1 MAVAA
6 AGRKT
11 RYQSYGNVAYDPAY
25 AQPARRP
32 AERGGA
38 EVLRPQP
45 KVRPRQR
52 AAARPK
58 VQVREQ
64 GRISIFAVVGFLAV
78 GVFAALVMMSYV
90 QLTVV
95 SDQVVSLRS
104 ELDSLKTEESKLM
117 ARYDLAFDLSA
128 IEAQVTADGSMTKP
142 QSGQIVMLDM
152 SEPDTVVRYR
162 AEGET
167 EKSGLLDKTKEILSG
182 FQAYFQ

>member
-1 MAVAA
+1 M
-6 AGRKT
+6 
-11 RYQSYGNVAYDPAY
+11 
-25 AQPARRP
+25 
-32 AERGGA
+32 
-38 EVLRPQP
+38 
-45 KVRPRQR
+45 
-52 AAARPK
+52 
-58 VQVREQ
+58 
-64 GRISIFAVVGFLAV
+64 
-78 GVFAALVMMSYV
+78 
-90 QLTVV
+90 
-95 SDQVVSLRS
+95 VSLRS

>member
-1 MAVAA
+1 MIRPMPSLPAA
-6 AGRKT
+6 PRSGEGR
-11 RYQSYGNVAYDPAY
+11 RSS
-25 AQPARRP
+25 
-32 AERGGA
+32 
-38 EVLRPQP
+38 
-45 KVRPRQR
+45 
-52 AAARPK
+52 ARPK

-64 GRISIFAVVGFLAV
+64 GRVSIFAVVGFLAV
-78 GVFAALVMMSYV
+78 GVFAALVLMSYV
-90 QLTVV
+90 RLTVV

>member
-64 GRISIFAVVGFLAV
+64 GRVSIFAVVGFLAV
-78 GVFAALVMMSYV
+78 GVFAALVLMSYV
-90 QLTVV
+90 RLTVV

-104 ELDSLKTEESKLM
+104 ELNQLQSEETKLM
-117 ARYDLAFDLSA
+117 AQYELAYDLQE
-128 IEAQVTADGSMTKP
+128 IETQMLASGQMTKI
-142 QSGQIVMLDM
+142 QNWQTYTLEL
-152 SEPDTVVRYR
+152 SEPDSVEYYQ
-162 AEGET
+162 GWD
-167 EKSGLLDKTKEILSG
+167 LKEQLMS
-182 FQAYFQ
+182 FAKNLVTAVKEYF

>member
-25 AQPARRP
+25 AQPARLP

-64 GRISIFAVVGFLAV
+64 GRVLDLAVVGFLAV
-78 GVFAALVMMSYV
+78 GVFAALVLMSYV
-90 QLTVV
+90 RLTVV

-128 IEAQVTADGSMTKP
+128 IEAQVTADGSHDQAPERADRDAGYVRARHRGPLPGRGRDRKKRP
-142 QSGQIVMLDM
+142 FGQDQ
-152 SEPDTVVRYR
+152 
-162 AEGET
+162 
-167 EKSGLLDKTKEILSG
+167 EILSG

>member
-1 MAVAA
+1 M
-6 AGRKT
+6 
-11 RYQSYGNVAYDPAY
+11 
-25 AQPARRP
+25 
-32 AERGGA
+32 
-38 EVLRPQP
+38 
-45 KVRPRQR
+45 
-52 AAARPK
+52 
-58 VQVREQ
+58 
-64 GRISIFAVVGFLAV
+64 VGFLAV
-78 GVFAALVMMSYV
+78 GVFAALVLMSYV
-90 QLTVV
+90 RLTVV